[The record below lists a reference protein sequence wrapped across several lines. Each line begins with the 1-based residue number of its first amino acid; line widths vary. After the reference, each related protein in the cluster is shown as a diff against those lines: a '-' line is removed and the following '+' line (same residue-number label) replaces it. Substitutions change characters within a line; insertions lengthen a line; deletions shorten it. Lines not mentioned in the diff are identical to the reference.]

1 MVQHFA
7 DVNFAQEVI
16 EASKEKP
23 VLVDFSANWCAPC
36 KIQGPIVE
44 EIAEEIGDRAI
55 VGEVD
60 LEVDRQIADQ
70 YGIMSIP
77 TLMIFKNGGIVEK
90 MVGLQYKEALMGTV
104 KKYI

>member
-1 MVQHFA
+1 MVKHFTDA
-7 DVNFAQEVI
+7 DFAQEVI
-16 EASKEKP
+16 KASKEKP

-44 EIAEEIGDRAI
+44 EIAEELGDGAV
-55 VGEVD
+55 VGEVN

-77 TLMIFKNGGIVEK
+77 TLMIFKGGEIVEN
-90 MVGLQYKEALMGTV
+90 MVGLQYKEALMDKV